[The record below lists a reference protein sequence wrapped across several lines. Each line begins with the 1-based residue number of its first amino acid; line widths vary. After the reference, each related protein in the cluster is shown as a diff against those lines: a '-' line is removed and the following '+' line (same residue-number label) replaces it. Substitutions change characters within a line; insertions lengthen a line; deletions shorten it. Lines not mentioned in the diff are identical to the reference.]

1 MVEENESESGKTIE
15 ISRNFFAFRRKTGVV
30 YYFGEEVDIYKNVNI
45 VKHEGAWL
53 AEGKNKAGLAMPG
66 LALLGARYY
75 QELAPGIAMDRAE
88 IVSLTET
95 RQTLAGTFVQYLK
108 T

>member
-1 MVEENESESGKTIE
+1 
-15 ISRNFFAFRRKTGVV
+15 
-30 YYFGEEVDIYKNVNI
+30 
-45 VKHEGAWL
+45 
-53 AEGKNKAGLAMPG
+53 MPG